1 MKCLKWMKIETFN
14 ILDIS
19 SRKSQNGNLISE
31 YLRGLVLLHQ
41 KSSKTSV
48 NDNVRGSC

>member
-31 YLRGLVLLHQ
+31 YLRGLE
-41 KSSKTSV
+41 
-48 NDNVRGSC
+48 SCFTENHLNLG